1 MNRFGSRLR
10 LSLNAP
16 VTLAFVGVCFLAQL
30 LNVLTMGASNR
41 LVFSVYRSSLAD
53 PLTYVRSL
61 FHVFGHADWN
71 HLMGNMIY
79 ILILGPML
87 EEKYGAKNLAM
98 VIAVTAL
105 VTGVFSQLLFP
116 RVMLLGASGVVF
128 AFILMSSITVREDGA
143 IPLTFVLV
151 AVLYLGQQVLQG
163 LFTRD
168 SVSQSTHLIGGA
180 VGSVFGFLLNKQP
193 WKR

>member
-16 VTLAFVGVCFLAQL
+16 VTLAFVGVCFVAQL

-87 EEKYGAKNLAM
+87 EEKYGAKNLAL

-151 AVLYLGQQVLQG
+151 AGLYLGQQVLQG

>member
-1 MNRFGSRLR
+1 MNRFGRRLR

-16 VTLAFVGVCFLAQL
+16 VTLAFVGVCFVAQL
-30 LNVLTMGASNR
+30 LNVMTMGASNR

-87 EEKYGAKNLAM
+87 EEKYGAKNLAL

-151 AVLYLGQQVLQG
+151 ALLYLGQQVLQG

>member
-30 LNVLTMGASNR
+30 LNMLTMGASNR

-87 EEKYGAKNLAM
+87 EEKYGAKNLAL

>member
-16 VTLAFVGVCFLAQL
+16 VTLAFVGVCFVAQL

-87 EEKYGAKNLAM
+87 EEKYGAKNLAL

>member
-87 EEKYGAKNLAM
+87 EEKYGAKNLAL

>member
-16 VTLAFVGVCFLAQL
+16 VTLAFVGVCFAAQL

-87 EEKYGAKNLAM
+87 EEKYGAKNLAL

-151 AVLYLGQQVLQG
+151 AVLYLGQQILQG

>member
-1 MNRFGSRLR
+1 MNRFGRRLR

-41 LVFSVYRSSLAD
+41 IVFSVYRSSLAD

-87 EEKYGAKNLAM
+87 EEKYGAKNLAL

>member
-16 VTLAFVGVCFLAQL
+16 VTLAFVGVCFVAQL

-87 EEKYGAKNLAM
+87 EEKYGAKNLAL

-151 AVLYLGQQVLQG
+151 AVLYLGQQILQG

>member
-1 MNRFGSRLR
+1 MNRFGRRLR

-16 VTLAFVGVCFLAQL
+16 VTLAFVGVCFVAQL

-53 PLTYVRSL
+53 PLTIVRSL

-87 EEKYGAKNLAM
+87 EEKYGAKNLAL

>member
-41 LVFSVYRSSLAD
+41 IVFSVYRSSLAD

-87 EEKYGAKNLAM
+87 EEKYGAKNLAL